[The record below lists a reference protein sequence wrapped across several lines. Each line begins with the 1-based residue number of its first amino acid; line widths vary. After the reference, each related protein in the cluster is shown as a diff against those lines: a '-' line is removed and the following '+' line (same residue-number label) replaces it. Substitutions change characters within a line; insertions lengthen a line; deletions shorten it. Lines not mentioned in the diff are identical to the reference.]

1 MQLKVIVFT
10 TRYKEWRMIFMLN
23 PYLIMFDSLFEYI
36 TIVRFCNI
44 VFLIYEVNHSKILAP
59 ICTVYS

>member
-1 MQLKVIVFT
+1 MQLKVIVLT

-23 PYLIMFDSLFEYI
+23 PYFIMFDSLFEYI
-36 TIVRFCNI
+36 TIIRFCNI
-44 VFLIYEVNHSKILAP
+44 SFLIYEVNHNKILAP